1 MVAQLPP
8 EQVVAT
14 RTLRRVCLGRVITFE
29 MPFLSA
35 LDALVVAEPFQLFR
49 GEGAVSCS
57 RAAVG
62 PSSSFSLNG
71 VEAIIVVVVGIV
83 SFLLFFV
90 IVAFFIIV

>member
-35 LDALVVAEPFQLFR
+35 LVALVVAEPLELFR
-49 GEGAVSCS
+49 GEGAISCS
-57 RAAVG
+57 RAAFG
-62 PSSSFSLNG
+62 PLSSSSLNG
-71 VEAIIVVVVGIV
+71 VDVYTSLDG
-83 SFLLFFV
+83 LDGL
-90 IVAFFIIV
+90 